1 MKLTIIDNTTLH
13 TIDEYLEFKDSG
25 KEKAIQ
31 FGKIIHSEI
40 LDKVFERYW
49 VEVNNDRK

>member
-13 TIDEYLEFKDSG
+13 TIDEYLEFKENG
-25 KEKAIQ
+25 KDKAKQ
-31 FGKIIHSEI
+31 FGKIIHSEV

-49 VEVNNDRK
+49 VEANA